1 MGSISYETHFKS
13 QRADG
18 RFVGSLA
25 AFTERLRNMHPELS
39 LPEKLDEKIFS
50 EWRDAVKEKYRELL
64 RLPEIKKQ
72 EPPKRLSTTVRD
84 GYRVEKWE
92 FYPDEYTVVP
102 FLALIPVGSSR
113 KQRVPGVVCL
123 PGSVHS
129 KEFISGEPLLE
140 PYNCRFE
147 RFPERNR
154 MALYMVKNGMA
165 AFVFDNIATAET
177 GIPTTDETSD
187 VWNYHSR
194 TELVYG
200 YLQAGLCYPGMS
212 TYIILSFLQYLE
224 CFDFLDSERLGV
236 SAHSLGTEA
245 AMSIGV
251 LSDKIRAVVFNDYL
265 SDDRV
270 RYSSTT
276 ESSEGNMG
284 LSIGFWHTVP
294 GMWGYFGFPD
304 LCAAI
309 APKHLAFNEGGAD
322 EWFDKVRRAYKSLSA
337 EDRLQIG
344 HYPKYERE
352 DSRNHHGKVP
362 RYGLS
367 AKEYY
372 EWNYCDPED
381 HSFREEPS
389 VRLLKKAFEIL

>member
-1 MGSISYETHFKS
+1 MASISYETHFKS
-13 QRADG
+13 KRADG
-18 RFVGSLA
+18 RFVCSLA
-25 AFTERLRNMHPELS
+25 AFTEKLREMHPKLS
-39 LPEKLDEKIFS
+39 LPEELDEKKYRA
-50 EWRDAVKEKYRELL
+50 WRGAVKEKYRELL
-64 RLPEIKKQ
+64 RLPEIKRQ
-72 EPPKRLSTTVRD
+72 ELPKRLSVAERD

-92 FYPDEYTVVP
+92 FYPDEYMAVP
-102 FLALIPVGSSR
+102 FLVLIPDTASSDH
-113 KQRVPGVVCL
+113 RVPGVVCL

-129 KEFISGEPLLE
+129 KEFISGEPLLA

-154 MALYMVKNGMA
+154 MALYMVKNQMA
-165 AFVFDNIATAET
+165 AFVFDNVATAET
-177 GIPTTDETSD
+177 GIPTTTETADE
-187 VWNYHSR
+187 WNYHSR
-194 TELVYG
+194 TEMVYG

-224 CFDFLDSERLGV
+224 CFDFLDFERIGV

-245 AMSIGV
+245 AMSVGV
-251 LSDKIRAVVFNDYL
+251 LSDKIKAVVFNDYL
-265 SDDRV
+265 NDDRV
-270 RYSSTT
+270 RYYATT
-276 ESSEGNMG
+276 ESTEGNMG

-294 GMWGYFGFPD
+294 GMWEYFSFPD

-322 EWFDKVRRAYKSLSA
+322 EWFDKVRRAYRAIGA

-344 HYPKYERE
+344 HYPKYESE
-352 DSRNHHGKVP
+352 DSRKLSGSVP

-381 HSFREEPS
+381 HSFRQEPS
-389 VRLLKKAFEIL
+389 VRLLKKAFGIS